1 MINIKI
7 NTEKDNLWK
16 IYEYNNSKLYI
27 KGYFYS
33 HSVSKL
39 HDILNSIEVE
49 NLNEF
54 INSLRG
60 NFALIFKNSKYTVGV
75 VDRIRSS
82 ELNFFQHKSDFY
94 ISPNINSLLDLDF
107 LDKSI
112 NVNAS
117 LQIAMS
123 GYTIGSNTLFENCK
137 SLSAG
142 QYLLIVDDN
151 IDVYD
156 YFKYFGAITKQ
167 SYDQLKTEL
176 TKITLEIFKK
186 IINKIGDRQ
195 IVIPLSAGNDS
206 RLVASILRH
215 LEVKNVLCYSYGQKT
230 NFESKIS
237 KEIAER
243 LGFEWVFIPVSYFSE
258 RRFYSSGQYKEF
270 LNYSFSNSGISF
282 IQSLSTIK
290 KLEETNLISKES
302 VFINGN
308 SGDFISG
315 GHINKLHNKIGLT
328 NNIKDL
334 KNIVIDAIIDKHFSL
349 WGYLKTDSNLSRV
362 NEELHLD
369 VFSGFNNITN
379 ENIHLIYEN
388 YEYANRQSKYVV
400 SGQMVYEFYNYNWVL
415 PLWDDEYLLFWRK
428 IPKEF
433 KENQLLYI
441 DMLRSNN
448 FGGVWDNKLPVND
461 KKIFPIWIRPLRFLF
476 KIFFYFLGKN
486 GRLLWKRFDISFFYY
501 WMDPVLLSCSSK
513 YYHWIKDF
521 KKRPRSPISWISK
534 DYINFIKNSKV

>member
-1 MINIKI
+1 MVNIEIELNKFW
-7 NTEKDNLWK
+7 NLH
-16 IYEYNNSKLYI
+16 ETRDSKLYF
-27 KGYFYS
+27 KGFFYS
-33 HSVSKL
+33 HTVSE
-39 HDILNSIEVE
+39 LNDVLNFIELE
-49 NLNEF
+49 YLNEF

-60 NFALIFKNSKYTVGV
+60 NFAFIFKNSKYTIGV

-82 ELNFFQHKSDFY
+82 ELNFFQYKSDFY
-94 ISPNINSLLDLDF
+94 ISPNIGYIFNLEF
-107 LDKSI
+107 FKKSI
-112 NVNAS
+112 NQDAVR
-117 LQIAMS
+117 QIAMS
-123 GYTIGSNTLFENCK
+123 GYTIGDDTLYDNCK

-142 QYLLIVDDN
+142 QYVMIVDDKLE
-151 IDVYD
+151 VFD
-156 YFKYFGAITKQ
+156 YFKYFDAISKQ
-167 SYDQLKTEL
+167 SYDELKIEL
-176 TKITLEIFKK
+176 TKVTLDLFKK
-186 IINKIGDRQ
+186 IIKKIGDRQ

-206 RLVASILRH
+206 RLVASIFHH
-215 LEVKNVLCYSYGQKT
+215 LGVKNVLCYSYGQKT

-237 KEIAER
+237 KIIAEK
-243 LGFEWVFIPVSYFSE
+243 LEYKWVFIPVSYSTE
-258 RRFYSSGQYKEF
+258 RSFYNSNKYKEF
-270 LNYSFSNSGISF
+270 LGYSFSNSGISF
-282 IQSLSTIK
+282 IQSLSTIG
-290 KLEETNLISKES
+290 KLKESNLINKDS

-315 GHINKLHNKIGLT
+315 GHINKLYDKIEST
-328 NNIKDL
+328 NSIEDL
-334 KNIVIDAIIDKHFSL
+334 KDITIDTIIAKHVSL
-349 WGYLKTDSNLSRV
+349 WGYLKTTVNLK
-362 NEELHLD
+362 NIKEKLYLT
-369 VFSGFNNITN
+369 VFEDFQKITR

-400 SGQMVYEFYNYNWVL
+400 SGQRVYEFYNYDWIL

-433 KENQLLYI
+433 KKDQLLYV

-513 YYHWIKDF
+513 YYDWIKDF

>member
-1 MINIKI
+1 MVNIKI
-7 NTEKDNLWK
+7 ELNKFWNLH
-16 IYEYNNSKLYI
+16 ETRDSKLYL

-33 HSVSKL
+33 HTIYEL
-39 HDILNSIEVE
+39 NDILNSIELE
-49 NLNEF
+49 YLNEF

-60 NFALIFKNSKYTVGV
+60 NFAFIFKNSKYTIGV

-82 ELNFFQHKSDFY
+82 ELNFFQYKSDFY
-94 ISPNINSLLDLDF
+94 ISPNISSILNLEF
-107 LDKSI
+107 FKKSI
-112 NVNAS
+112 NQDAL

-123 GYTIGSNTLFENCK
+123 GYTIGDDTLYDNCK

-142 QYLLIVDDN
+142 QYVMIVDDKLE
-151 IDVYD
+151 VFD
-156 YFKYFGAITKQ
+156 YFKYFDAISKK
-167 SYDQLKTEL
+167 SYDELKTEL
-176 TKITLEIFKK
+176 TEVTLKIFQK
-186 IINKIGDRQ
+186 IINKIGNRQ

-206 RLVASILRH
+206 RLVASIFHH
-215 LEVKNVLCYSYGQKT
+215 LGVKNVLCYSYGQKT

-237 KEIAER
+237 KIIAEK
-243 LGFEWVFIPVSYFSE
+243 LGYKWVFIPVSYSTE
-258 RRFYSSGQYKEF
+258 RSFYNSNKYKEF
-270 LNYSFSNSGISF
+270 LSYSFSNTGISF
-282 IQSLSTIK
+282 IQSLSTIG
-290 KLEETNLISKES
+290 KLKELNLINKNS

-315 GHINKLHNKIGLT
+315 GHINKLYRKIELT
-328 NNIKDL
+328 NSIEDSKD
-334 KNIVIDAIIDKHFSL
+334 ITIDAIIAKHFSL
-349 WGYLKTDSNLSRV
+349 WGYLKTTVNL
-362 NEELHLD
+362 NNIKEKLYLT
-369 VFSGFNNITN
+369 VFEDFQKITN

-388 YEYANRQSKYVV
+388 YEYANRQSKYVI
-400 SGQMVYEFYNYNWVL
+400 SGQRVYEFYNYDWIL

-433 KENQLLYI
+433 KKDQLLYV